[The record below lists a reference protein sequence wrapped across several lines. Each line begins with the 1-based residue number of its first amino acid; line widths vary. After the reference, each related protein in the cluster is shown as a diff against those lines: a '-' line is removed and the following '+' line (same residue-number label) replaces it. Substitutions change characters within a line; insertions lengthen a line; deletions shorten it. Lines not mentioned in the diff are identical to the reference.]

1 MFNFNNEPIEDGVK
15 QYLDD
20 LKDIQPLSKEEEKI
34 LFRRYRQENDL
45 NARNKI
51 ITANL
56 RYAAKIAYQYK
67 GYGLSYW
74 DLLSEANDGLIKS
87 IDKFKLEFDVKFVLY
102 SRWWIV
108 KAVQDAIDRF
118 GKRKEECL
126 PQNYYTPSEVSD
138 YIDDEDVINNK
149 SSTIILVDEERY
161 DASHVN
167 ELFKGLKKREID
179 MVKMHFGIGLD
190 KPLTNVEISRKFKVS
205 SECVRKVIRKT
216 IRKMRSKALVNDNVY
231 F

>member
-1 MFNFNNEPIEDGVK
+1 MFNFNNAPIEDGVK

-108 KAVQDAIDRF
+108 KAVQDAIERLS
-118 GKRKEECL
+118 KRKEDCL
-126 PQNYYTPSEVSD
+126 PQNYYMLSEENDKVEEFD
-138 YIDDEDVINNK
+138 NNK

-216 IRKMRSKALVNDNVY
+216 IRKMRSKALVNDKVY
-231 F
+231 L

>member
-118 GKRKEECL
+118 GKRKEDCF
-126 PQNYYTPSEVSD
+126 PQNYYMLSEENDKVE
-138 YIDDEDVINNK
+138 DDNNK
-149 SSTIILVDEERY
+149 SSTIILIDEECY
-161 DASHVN
+161 DTSHIN
-167 ELFKGLKKREID
+167 GLFKGLKKREID

-216 IRKMRSKALVNDNVY
+216 IKKMRTKALVDDNVY